1 MVGFWDAGS
10 PRGIERI
17 LKAANPESLPIGHM
31 TRLDVCVN
39 LKAAQALGIEIPPS
53 IFARGQGLSSE
64 IPNGRYVE
72 RRPSPRGREA
82 SVDWDQHEGPL
93 GFRLVRV

>member
-53 IFARGQGLSSE
+53 IFARRQGYQV
-64 IPNGRYVE
+64 R
-72 RRPSPRGREA
+72 
-82 SVDWDQHEGPL
+82 
-93 GFRLVRV
+93 FRTAAM